1 MTQAKNPYEK
11 LNVVNFK
18 KQNHMEQSLTA
29 LMPRI
34 GDKAPDFEAI
44 TTTGALRFSD
54 YNTGSWIVFFSHPAD
69 FTPVCTTEMSGFA
82 KEKDFFAAHN
92 TKLLGLSIDSIH
104 AHIAW
109 VNAVQEKTGVLFE
122 FPIVADIDMSA
133 ARLYGML
140 QPGESETAAVRAVFI
155 IDPVGKVRLMMYY
168 PLNVG
173 RNMAEIKRALLALQ
187 TSDDNKCAMPLDWQP
202 GDKVIVPAPKT
213 IAALAERKSSDLEM
227 VDWYLA
233 KRSL

>member
-1 MTQAKNPYEK
+1 MEEK
-11 LNVVNFK
+11 V
-18 KQNHMEQSLTA
+18 T

-34 GDKAPDFEAI
+34 GDMAPDFEAV
-44 TTTGALRFSD
+44 TTTGRLKFSE
-54 YNTGSWIVFFSHPAD
+54 YNNGSWVVFFSHPAD

-82 KEKDFFAAHN
+82 NEKDFFAKHN
-92 TKLLGLSIDSIH
+92 TKLMGLSIDSIH

-109 VNAVQEKTGVLFE
+109 VNAVHEKTGVLFE
-122 FPIVADIDMSA
+122 FPIVADISMEVSK
-133 ARLYGML
+133 LYGML

-155 IDPVGKVRLMMYY
+155 MDPEGKVRLIMYY

-173 RNMAEIKRALLALQ
+173 RNMAEIKRTLLALQ
-187 TSDDNKCAMPLDWQP
+187 ASDKHKVAMPLDWQP

-213 IAALAERKSSDLEM
+213 VEALAERKSSDLEM

-233 KRSL
+233 KKSI

>member
-1 MTQAKNPYEK
+1 
-11 LNVVNFK
+11 
-18 KQNHMEQSLTA
+18 METINQ
-29 LMPRI
+29 MPRI
-34 GDKAPDFEAI
+34 GDLAPDFQTT
-44 TTTGALRFSD
+44 TTTGPMKFSE
-54 YNTGSWIVFFSHPAD
+54 YNSGSWVILFSHPAD

-82 KEKDFFAAHN
+82 LEHDFFKSRN

-109 VNAVQEKTGVLFE
+109 VNAVYEKTNVLFD
-122 FPIVADIDMSA
+122 FPIIADIDMSVA
-133 ARLYGML
+133 KLYGML

-155 IDPVGKVRLMMYY
+155 IDPLGKIRLVMYY

-173 RNMAEIKRALLALQ
+173 RNMDEIKRTLVALQ
-187 TSDDNKCAMPLDWQP
+187 TSDEHKCAMPLNWQV

-213 IAALAERKSSDLEM
+213 LAALKERKESDLEM

-233 KRSL
+233 KRDLI